1 MADKVH
7 LLESFCNPRS
17 IALFGSMQENWFFG
31 AAVIIGDLLKW
42 NYTGRIY
49 PIHPSAQTAVSYT
62 HLRAHETVLDLVCRL
77 LLEKKKNNAQS

>member
-42 NYTGRIY
+42 NYPGRIY
-49 PIHPSAQTAVSYT
+49 PMHPTAQTVYGIRVYRD
-62 HLRAHETVLDLVCRL
+62 LR
-77 LLEKKKNNAQS
+77 